1 MLPMHDS
8 EASRRRV
15 NRTLVDW
22 RIDDLGLTN
31 AKVADFI
38 GVSAGQFSRLK
49 SGERNIRDD
58 QARSLA
64 HVLRIPVE
72 LVAPVPYLEASA

>member
-1 MLPMHDS
+1 MHDI

-31 AKVADFI
+31 AKVAAFI
-38 GVSAGQFSRLK
+38 DVSAGQFSRLK
-49 SGERNIRDD
+49 SGERNISDA
-58 QARSLA
+58 QARALA
-64 HVLRIPVE
+64 YVLRIPIE
-72 LVAPVPYLEASA
+72 CIAPVAVLDEAVGA